1 MKSVQESE
9 VSLSKGRSPHLVL
22 STNPVECEH
31 ENPPHPRRSL
41 SPLKPH
47 CPVLLFDQPFTIRFL
62 KSEKKS
68 GYTSLPE
75 GCNVPEF
82 SKHTEHKRTQ
92 LRWAVSGNLSNAL
105 LYEINDMTAAA
116 KSHSINSSTW
126 QKAYFFNIFKTKDRQ
141 SRLSYWRL
149 DLALWTWTHWTVS
162 PLHSKL
168 LVIGT
173 VRGQQTLDS
182 SVLLFSLTS
191 KVLHLNKS
199 LLRSRRN
206 LILTYALSQTSYD
219 ILGKYMG
226 RVF

>member
-1 MKSVQESE
+1 MK
-9 VSLSKGRSPHLVL
+9 KR
-22 STNPVECEH
+22 T
-31 ENPPHPRRSL
+31 
-41 SPLKPH
+41 
-47 CPVLLFDQPFTIRFL
+47 
-62 KSEKKS
+62 

-82 SKHTEHKRTQ
+82 SKNTEHKRTQ

-126 QKAYFFNIFKTKDRQ
+126 QKAYFFNIFKTRDRQ
-141 SRLSYWRL
+141 SSLSYWRL

-182 SVLLFSLTS
+182 SVLLFSSTS

-219 ILGKYMG
+219 ILGKYMCSNFG
-226 RVF
+226 WDTAPIKGVDRKQYMPRPCRRLVPSSAAQPAVLLYLCYTNTSCKV